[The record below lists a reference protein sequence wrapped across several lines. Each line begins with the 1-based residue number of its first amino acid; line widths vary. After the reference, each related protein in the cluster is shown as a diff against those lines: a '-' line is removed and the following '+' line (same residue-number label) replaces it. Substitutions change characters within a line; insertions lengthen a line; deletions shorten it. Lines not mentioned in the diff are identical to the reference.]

1 MPGNSGTFAAGTA
14 KSRQPIKLTTSSA
27 PNTQP
32 VPSEFE
38 LIAKYFSR
46 PVRHTVL
53 GVGDDAALI
62 APGPGHQIAASTDML
77 VEAVHF
83 FPGVD
88 PRALGH
94 KALAVNLSDLAAMG
108 AKPKWAMLALALP
121 DADEAWVSAFAAGF
135 FALADLHE
143 VDLIGGDTTRGP
155 RTICVQVMGEVAQG
169 RALRRDAAKP
179 GDDVWVSGCLGGAAA
194 AIAHRKGELVLQE
207 RALAQCLAR
216 LDRPTPRVALGRK
229 LVGLARGAIDVSDG
243 LVGDLG
249 HICERSRVGAEI
261 GLARIPCPAEL
272 TPLRH
277 DDAVIRAIVAGG
289 DDYELCFTA
298 DPVSRDAID
307 GLARSLDLALTRI
320 GRITPGSAVT
330 VLDAAGQPMKLKAAG
345 FEHFR

>member
-1 MPGNSGTFAAGTA
+1 
-14 KSRQPIKLTTSSA
+14 
-27 PNTQP
+27 

-38 LIAKYFSR
+38 LIAKYFTR

-53 GVGDDAALI
+53 GVGDDAALV
-62 APGPGHQIAASTDML
+62 APGPGREIAASTDML
-77 VEAVHF
+77 VEGVHF
-83 FPGVD
+83 FAGTD
-88 PRALGH
+88 AKALGH

-121 DADEAWVSAFAAGF
+121 DADEAWVGEFAAGF
-135 FALADLHE
+135 LALADLHE

-155 RTICVQVMGEVAQG
+155 RTLCVQVMGEVEQG

-194 AIAHRKGELVLQE
+194 AVAHRKGELVLQE
-207 RALAQCLAR
+207 PALAQCLAR

-243 LVGDLG
+243 LAADLG

-261 GLARIPCPAEL
+261 GLSQVPCPAGL
-272 TPLRH
+272 APLRH
-277 DDAVIRAIVAGG
+277 DDTVIRAIVAGG

-298 DPVSRDAID
+298 DPRSRDAID
-307 GLARSLDLALTRI
+307 ALARSLGIALSRI
-320 GRITPGSAVT
+320 GRITAGNAVT
-330 VLDAAGQPMKLKAAG
+330 VLDAAGQPVNLKAGG
-345 FEHFR
+345 FDHFR